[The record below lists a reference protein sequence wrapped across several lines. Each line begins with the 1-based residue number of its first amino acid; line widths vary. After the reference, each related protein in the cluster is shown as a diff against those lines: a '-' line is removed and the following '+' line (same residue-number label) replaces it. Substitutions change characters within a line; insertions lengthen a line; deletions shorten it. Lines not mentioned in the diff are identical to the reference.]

1 MLGQQAG
8 EPARALVVDRARHA
22 YGRAPD
28 PARGQAQDRH
38 DRAAAAAD
46 RPVGRQRVGLGGDAA
61 RHAGRTR
68 DGDEGAVA
76 ADELLAQGREGGT
89 FLGDRLREGVGAAEV
104 VGECQVDHPVGLG
117 GAGAKDVQV
126 GEGSPERLGAG
137 RLGGQ
142 RGRVGAGE
150 REDGVAVAEQLG
162 DDGGADQAGA
172 TGDEDA
178 HGTLP
183 EVMGLLSHHSS
194 RVTGQSPITYDGP
207 MARWE
212 PGARERLVVAA
223 VDLFTEQ
230 GYDATTV
237 AQIAERAGVTKST
250 FFRHFP
256 DKRELLVAGQETLSR
271 LLAEGIAEAPVSASP
286 LEAVAAG
293 LERASSAMGPMNRE
307 LGPRL
312 KAAVA
317 ASAELQE
324 RDALKS
330 VGLAAAMT
338 TALVARGV
346 PDPTAHL
353 AGELGVL
360 AFKRGYAEWSEGD
373 RDAEDE
379 LARYTLAALDELRA
393 ATASLG

>member
-1 MLGQQAG
+1 
-8 EPARALVVDRARHA
+8 
-22 YGRAPD
+22 
-28 PARGQAQDRH
+28 
-38 DRAAAAAD
+38 
-46 RPVGRQRVGLGGDAA
+46 
-61 RHAGRTR
+61 
-68 DGDEGAVA
+68 
-76 ADELLAQGREGGT
+76 
-89 FLGDRLREGVGAAEV
+89 
-104 VGECQVDHPVGLG
+104 
-117 GAGAKDVQV
+117 
-126 GEGSPERLGAG
+126 
-137 RLGGQ
+137 
-142 RGRVGAGE
+142 
-150 REDGVAVAEQLG
+150 
-162 DDGGADQAGA
+162 
-172 TGDEDA
+172 
-178 HGTLP
+178 
-183 EVMGLLSHHSS
+183 
-194 RVTGQSPITYDGP
+194 

-223 VDLFTEQ
+223 VDLFTER

-250 FFRHFP
+250 FFRHFA

-293 LERASSAMGPMNRE
+293 LERASSAMGPVNRE

-330 VGLAAAMT
+330 VSLAAAMT

-379 LARYTLAALDELRA
+379 LAQYTLAALDELRA
-393 ATASLG
+393 ASASLG